1 MCIKMG
7 QIIKFSNL
15 IILVLTEIVLAGTVY
30 GDVKEIEKPA
40 KAEKNAITDK
50 NIVAIVN
57 NQKITRQELYS
68 LLVDAYGEDALDV
81 LIRRTLIF
89 QEAEEKGVS
98 ITDSEVNQR
107 LEIVVDAEIN
117 ALMRQYRIKEI
128 ADLEK
133 ELAKIGTN
141 VELLR
146 DKLLKKMRKQ
156 AEIELLAEKVMIK
169 TITITEE
176 ELRDVYEQEYGEKIE
191 ASQIVLKTRSDADDV
206 LKKLKSGADFGTIAK
221 NLSIDR
227 VTALKSGKMQPFSPK
242 DSLGVQIAHLKI
254 GEISDIIKT
263 DYGYH
268 IIKITGRKPAGN
280 KDFKSVRGE
289 LEKIAKDQR
298 YRERL
303 KPLLISLI
311 ENASITRNLT
321 TDYLF

>member
-1 MCIKMG
+1 MR
-7 QIIKFSNL
+7 QIIKYSNL
-15 IILVLTEIVLAGTVY
+15 IILVLTEIILAGSVY

-68 LLVDAYGEDALDV
+68 MLVDAYGEDALDV

-89 QEAEEKGVS
+89 QEAEKKGVS

-117 ALMRQYRIKEI
+117 ALMRQYRIKEM

-133 ELAKIGTN
+133 ELAKVGTN

-242 DSLGVQIAHLKI
+242 DSLGVKIAHLKI

-303 KPLLISLI
+303 KPWLISLI

-321 TDYLF
+321 TD

>member
-133 ELAKIGTN
+133 ELAKVGTN

-289 LEKIAKDQR
+289 LEKIEKDQR

-303 KPLLISLI
+303 KPWLISLI

-321 TDYLF
+321 TD

>member
-1 MCIKMG
+1 MCIKMR
-7 QIIKFSNL
+7 QIIKLSNL
-15 IILVLTEIVLAGTVY
+15 IILVLTEIILAGSVF
-30 GDVKEIEKPA
+30 GDLKEIEKPA
-40 KAEKNAITDK
+40 KLEKKTITDK
-50 NIVAIVN
+50 NIVAVVN

-89 QEAEEKGVS
+89 QEAEKKGVS

-141 VELLR
+141 VELLK

-227 VTALKSGKMQPFSPK
+227 VTALKGGKMQPFSPK

-289 LEKIAKDQR
+289 LEKVAKDQR

-303 KPLLISLI
+303 KPWLISLI

-321 TDYLF
+321 TD

>member
-1 MCIKMG
+1 MCIKMR
-7 QIIKFSNL
+7 QIIKYSNL
-15 IILVLTEIVLAGTVY
+15 IILVLTEIILAGSVY
-30 GDVKEIEKPA
+30 GDLKEIEKPA
-40 KAEKNAITDK
+40 KVEKKTITDK

-57 NQKITRQELYS
+57 NQKITRQELYG

-89 QEAEEKGVS
+89 QEAEKKGVS

-133 ELAKIGTN
+133 ELAKVGTN

-242 DSLGVQIAHLKI
+242 DSLGVQIAHLKM

-289 LEKIAKDQR
+289 LEKVAKDQR

-303 KPLLISLI
+303 KPWLISLI
-311 ENASITRNLT
+311 ENASITKNLT
-321 TDYLF
+321 TD

>member
-1 MCIKMG
+1 MR
-7 QIIKFSNL
+7 QIIKYSNL
-15 IILVLTEIVLAGTVY
+15 IILVLTEIILAGSVY
-30 GDVKEIEKPA
+30 GDLKEIEKPA
-40 KAEKNAITDK
+40 KIEKKTITDK

-89 QEAEEKGVS
+89 QEAEKKGVS

-133 ELAKIGTN
+133 ELAKVGTN

-289 LEKIAKDQR
+289 LEKIEKDQR

-303 KPLLISLI
+303 KPWLISLI

-321 TDYLF
+321 TD

>member
-1 MCIKMG
+1 MR
-7 QIIKFSNL
+7 QIIKLSNL
-15 IILVLTEIVLAGTVY
+15 IILVLTEIILAGSVF
-30 GDVKEIEKPA
+30 GDIKEMEKPA
-40 KAEKNAITDK
+40 KAEKKTITDK

-57 NQKITRQELYS
+57 NQKITKQELYS

-89 QEAEEKGVS
+89 QEAEKKGVS

-133 ELAKIGTN
+133 ELAKVGTN

-227 VTALKSGKMQPFSPK
+227 ATALKSGKMQPFSPK

-268 IIKITGRKPAGN
+268 IIKFTGRKPAGN

-303 KPLLISLI
+303 KPWLINLI
-311 ENASITRNLT
+311 ENASITKNLT
-321 TDYLF
+321 TD

>member
-40 KAEKNAITDK
+40 KAEKKTITDK

-89 QEAEEKGVS
+89 QEAEKKGVS

-133 ELAKIGTN
+133 ELAKVGTN

-242 DSLGVQIAHLKI
+242 DSLGVKIAHLKI

-289 LEKIAKDQR
+289 LEKIEKDQR

-303 KPLLISLI
+303 KPWLISLI

-321 TDYLF
+321 TD

>member
-1 MCIKMG
+1 MG

-15 IILVLTEIVLAGTVY
+15 IILVLTEIVLAGSVY

-40 KAEKNAITDK
+40 KAEKKTITDK

-117 ALMRQYRIKEI
+117 ALMRQYRIKEM

-133 ELAKIGTN
+133 ELAKVGTN

-146 DKLLKKMRKQ
+146 DKLLKKMRK
-156 AEIELLAEKVMIK
+156 L
-169 TITITEE
+169 
-176 ELRDVYEQEYGEKIE
+176 
-191 ASQIVLKTRSDADDV
+191 
-206 LKKLKSGADFGTIAK
+206 F
-221 NLSIDR
+221 
-227 VTALKSGKMQPFSPK
+227 
-242 DSLGVQIAHLKI
+242 
-254 GEISDIIKT
+254 
-263 DYGYH
+263 
-268 IIKITGRKPAGN
+268 
-280 KDFKSVRGE
+280 
-289 LEKIAKDQR
+289 QR
-298 YRERL
+298 
-303 KPLLISLI
+303 
-311 ENASITRNLT
+311 N
-321 TDYLF
+321 

>member
-1 MCIKMG
+1 MG

-117 ALMRQYRIKEI
+117 ALMRQYRIKEM

-133 ELAKIGTN
+133 ELAKVGTN

-303 KPLLISLI
+303 KPWLISLI

-321 TDYLF
+321 TD

>member
-1 MCIKMG
+1 MCIKMR
-7 QIIKFSNL
+7 QIIKLSNL
-15 IILVLTEIVLAGTVY
+15 IILVLTEIILAGSVF
-30 GDVKEIEKPA
+30 GDIKEMEKPA
-40 KAEKNAITDK
+40 KAEKKTITDK

-57 NQKITRQELYS
+57 NQKITKQELYS

-89 QEAEEKGVS
+89 QEAEKKGVS

-133 ELAKIGTN
+133 ELAKVGTN

-206 LKKLKSGADFGTIAK
+206 LKKLKSGADFSTIAK

-242 DSLGVQIAHLKI
+242 DSLGVQITHLKI
-254 GEISDIIKT
+254 SEISDIIKT

-303 KPLLISLI
+303 KPWLINLI
-311 ENASITRNLT
+311 ENASITKNLT
-321 TDYLF
+321 TD

>member
-117 ALMRQYRIKEI
+117 ALMRQYRIKEM

-133 ELAKIGTN
+133 ELAKVGTN

-303 KPLLISLI
+303 KPWLISLI

-321 TDYLF
+321 TD

>member
-1 MCIKMG
+1 MR
-7 QIIKFSNL
+7 QIIKYSNL
-15 IILVLTEIVLAGTVY
+15 IILVLTEIILAGSVY
-30 GDVKEIEKPA
+30 GDLKEIEKPA
-40 KAEKNAITDK
+40 KIEKKTITDK

-68 LLVDAYGEDALDV
+68 MLVDAYGEDALDV

-89 QEAEEKGVS
+89 QEAEKKGVS

-133 ELAKIGTN
+133 ELAKVGTN

-289 LEKIAKDQR
+289 LEKIEKDQR

-303 KPLLISLI
+303 KPWLISLI

-321 TDYLF
+321 TD

>member
-1 MCIKMG
+1 MR
-7 QIIKFSNL
+7 QIIKYSNL
-15 IILVLTEIVLAGTVY
+15 IILVLTEIILAGSVY
-30 GDVKEIEKPA
+30 GDLKEIEKPA
-40 KAEKNAITDK
+40 KVEKKTITDK

-68 LLVDAYGEDALDV
+68 MLVDAYGEDALDV

-303 KPLLISLI
+303 KPWLISLI

-321 TDYLF
+321 TD

>member
-1 MCIKMG
+1 MR
-7 QIIKFSNL
+7 QIIKYSNL
-15 IILVLTEIVLAGTVY
+15 IILVLTEIILAGSVY
-30 GDVKEIEKPA
+30 GDLKEIEKPA
-40 KAEKNAITDK
+40 KIEKKTITDK

-68 LLVDAYGEDALDV
+68 MLVDAYGEDALDV

-89 QEAEEKGVS
+89 QEAEKKGVS

-141 VELLR
+141 AELLR

-242 DSLGVQIAHLKI
+242 DSLGVKIAHLKI

-303 KPLLISLI
+303 KPWLISLI

-321 TDYLF
+321 TD

>member
-1 MCIKMG
+1 MR
-7 QIIKFSNL
+7 QIIKYSNL
-15 IILVLTEIVLAGTVY
+15 IILVLTEIILAGSVY
-30 GDVKEIEKPA
+30 GDLKEIEKPA
-40 KAEKNAITDK
+40 KVEKKTITDK

-89 QEAEEKGVS
+89 QEAEKKGVS

-141 VELLR
+141 VQLLR

-303 KPLLISLI
+303 KPWLISLI

-321 TDYLF
+321 TD

>member
-1 MCIKMG
+1 MR
-7 QIIKFSNL
+7 QIIKYSNL
-15 IILVLTEIVLAGTVY
+15 IILVLTEIILAGSVY
-30 GDVKEIEKPA
+30 GDLKEIEKPA
-40 KAEKNAITDK
+40 KIEKKTITDK

-89 QEAEEKGVS
+89 QEAEKKGVS

-303 KPLLISLI
+303 KPWLISLI

-321 TDYLF
+321 TD

>member
-1 MCIKMG
+1 MCIKMR
-7 QIIKFSNL
+7 QIIKCSNL
-15 IILVLTEIVLAGTVY
+15 IILVLTEIVLAGSVY

-40 KAEKNAITDK
+40 KPEKHAITDK

-57 NQKITRQELYS
+57 NQKITKQDLYS

-89 QEAEEKGVS
+89 QEAEKKGVS
-98 ITDSEVNQR
+98 ITDSEINQR

-133 ELAKIGTN
+133 ELAKVGTN

-176 ELRDVYEQEYGEKIE
+176 ELHDVYEQEYGEKIE

-289 LEKIAKDQR
+289 LEKIAKAQR

-303 KPLLISLI
+303 KPWLISLI

-321 TDYLF
+321 TD

>member
-1 MCIKMG
+1 MRR
-7 QIIKFSNL
+7 IITYSNL
-15 IILVLTEIVLAGTVY
+15 IILVLTEIILAGSVY
-30 GDVKEIEKPA
+30 GDLKEIKKPA
-40 KAEKNAITDK
+40 KVEKNTNTDK

-57 NQKITRQELYS
+57 DQKITKQELYS
-68 LLVDAYGEDALDV
+68 MLVDAYGADALDV
-81 LIRRTLIF
+81 LIRRTLIY
-89 QEAEEKGVS
+89 QEAEKEGVS
-98 ITDSEVNQR
+98 VTDSEVNQR
-107 LEIVVDAEIN
+107 LEIVVNDEIN

-128 ADLEK
+128 ADLEE
-133 ELAKIGTN
+133 ELAKVGTN

-156 AEIELLAEKVMIK
+156 AEIELLAERVMLK

-176 ELRDVYEQEYGEKIE
+176 ELREVYEQEYGEKIE
-191 ASQIVLKTRSDADDV
+191 ALQMVLKTRSEADDV
-206 LKKLKSGADFGTIAK
+206 LRKLKAGADFGTIAK

-227 VTALKSGKMQPFSPK
+227 VTALRNGKMQPFSPK

-289 LEKIAKDQR
+289 LEKIAKAQR

-303 KPLLISLI
+303 KPWLISLI

-321 TDYLF
+321 TD

>member
-1 MCIKMG
+1 MR
-7 QIIKFSNL
+7 QIIKYSNL
-15 IILVLTEIVLAGTVY
+15 IILVLTEIILAGSVY
-30 GDVKEIEKPA
+30 GDLKEIEKPA
-40 KAEKNAITDK
+40 KIEKKTITDK

-68 LLVDAYGEDALDV
+68 MLVDAYGEDALDV

-89 QEAEEKGVS
+89 QEAEKKGVS

-133 ELAKIGTN
+133 ELAKVGTN

-303 KPLLISLI
+303 KPWLISLI

-321 TDYLF
+321 TD

>member
-1 MCIKMG
+1 MG

-15 IILVLTEIVLAGTVY
+15 IILVLTEIVLAGSVY

-40 KAEKNAITDK
+40 KAEKKTITDK

-89 QEAEEKGVS
+89 QEAEKKGVS

-133 ELAKIGTN
+133 ELAKVGTN

-303 KPLLISLI
+303 KPWLISLI

-321 TDYLF
+321 TD

>member
-15 IILVLTEIVLAGTVY
+15 IILVLTEIVLAGSVY

-133 ELAKIGTN
+133 ELAKVGTN

-303 KPLLISLI
+303 KPWLISLI

-321 TDYLF
+321 TD

>member
-1 MCIKMG
+1 MR
-7 QIIKFSNL
+7 QIIKYSNL
-15 IILVLTEIVLAGTVY
+15 IILVLTEIILAGSVY
-30 GDVKEIEKPA
+30 GDLKEIEKPA
-40 KAEKNAITDK
+40 KVEKKTITDK

-68 LLVDAYGEDALDV
+68 MLVDAYGEDALDV

-89 QEAEEKGVS
+89 QEAEKKGVS

-133 ELAKIGTN
+133 ELAKVGTN

-303 KPLLISLI
+303 KPWLISLI

-321 TDYLF
+321 TD

>member
-1 MCIKMG
+1 MCIKMR

-15 IILVLTEIVLAGTVY
+15 IILVLTEIILAGSVF
-30 GDVKEIEKPA
+30 GDLKEIEKPA
-40 KAEKNAITDK
+40 KVEKKTITDK

-68 LLVDAYGEDALDV
+68 MLVDAYGEDALDV

-89 QEAEEKGVS
+89 QEAEKKGVS

-227 VTALKSGKMQPFSPK
+227 VTALKGGKMQPFSPK

-289 LEKIAKDQR
+289 LEKFAKDQR

-303 KPLLISLI
+303 KPWLISLI

-321 TDYLF
+321 TD

>member
-1 MCIKMG
+1 MR

-15 IILVLTEIVLAGTVY
+15 IILVLTEIILAGSVF
-30 GDVKEIEKPA
+30 GDLKEIEKPA
-40 KAEKNAITDK
+40 KVEKKTITDK

-68 LLVDAYGEDALDV
+68 MLVDAYGEDALDV

-89 QEAEEKGVS
+89 QEAEKKGVS

-107 LEIVVDAEIN
+107 LEIVVNAEIN

-227 VTALKSGKMQPFSPK
+227 VTALKGGKMQPFSPK

-289 LEKIAKDQR
+289 LEKFAKDQR

-303 KPLLISLI
+303 KPWLISLI

-321 TDYLF
+321 TD

>member
-1 MCIKMG
+1 MG

-15 IILVLTEIVLAGTVY
+15 IILVLTEIILAGSVY
-30 GDVKEIEKPA
+30 GDLKEIEKPA
-40 KAEKNAITDK
+40 KVEKKTITDK

-68 LLVDAYGEDALDV
+68 MLVDAYGEDALDV

-117 ALMRQYRIKEI
+117 ALMRQYRIKEM

-303 KPLLISLI
+303 KPWLISLI

-321 TDYLF
+321 TD

>member
-1 MCIKMG
+1 MCIKMR
-7 QIIKFSNL
+7 QIIKYSNL
-15 IILVLTEIVLAGTVY
+15 IILVLTEIILAGSVY
-30 GDVKEIEKPA
+30 GDLKEIEKPA
-40 KAEKNAITDK
+40 KVEKKTITDK

-68 LLVDAYGEDALDV
+68 MLVDAYGEDALDV

-89 QEAEEKGVS
+89 QEAEKKGVS

-133 ELAKIGTN
+133 ELAKVGTN

-289 LEKIAKDQR
+289 LEKVAKDQR

-303 KPLLISLI
+303 KPWLISLI
-311 ENASITRNLT
+311 ENASITKNLT
-321 TDYLF
+321 TD

>member
-1 MCIKMG
+1 MCIKMR
-7 QIIKFSNL
+7 QIIKCSNL
-15 IILVLTEIVLAGTVY
+15 IILVLTEVILAGSVY
-30 GDVKEIEKPA
+30 GDLKEIEKPA
-40 KAEKNAITDK
+40 KIEKQTVADK

-81 LIRRTLIF
+81 LIRRTLIY
-89 QEAEEKGVS
+89 QKAEEKGVS

-133 ELAKIGTN
+133 ELAKVGTN

-191 ASQIVLKTRSDADDV
+191 ASQIVLKTRSEADDV
-206 LKKLKSGADFGTIAK
+206 LKKLKSGADFGAIAK

-242 DSLGVQIAHLKI
+242 DSLGVQIAHLKV

-268 IIKITGRKPAGN
+268 IIKITGKKPAGN

-303 KPLLISLI
+303 KPWLISLI

-321 TDYLF
+321 TD

>member
-1 MCIKMG
+1 MR
-7 QIIKFSNL
+7 QIIKYSNL
-15 IILVLTEIVLAGTVY
+15 IILVLTEIILAGSVY
-30 GDVKEIEKPA
+30 GDLKEIEKPA
-40 KAEKNAITDK
+40 KVEKKTITDK

-68 LLVDAYGEDALDV
+68 MLVDAYGEDALDV

-89 QEAEEKGVS
+89 QEAEKKGVS

-303 KPLLISLI
+303 KPWLISLI

-321 TDYLF
+321 TD

>member
-1 MCIKMG
+1 MR
-7 QIIKFSNL
+7 QIIKYSNL
-15 IILVLTEIVLAGTVY
+15 IILVLTEIILAGSVY
-30 GDVKEIEKPA
+30 GDLKEIEKPA
-40 KAEKNAITDK
+40 KVEKKTIADK

-89 QEAEEKGVS
+89 QEAEKKGVS

-133 ELAKIGTN
+133 ELAKVGTN

-289 LEKIAKDQR
+289 LEKVAKDQR

-303 KPLLISLI
+303 KPWLISLI

-321 TDYLF
+321 TD

>member
-1 MCIKMG
+1 MR
-7 QIIKFSNL
+7 QIIKLSNL
-15 IILVLTEIVLAGTVY
+15 IILVLTEIILAGSVF
-30 GDVKEIEKPA
+30 GDIKEMEKPA
-40 KAEKNAITDK
+40 KAEKKTITDK

-57 NQKITRQELYS
+57 NQKITKQELYS

-89 QEAEEKGVS
+89 QEAEKKGVS

-133 ELAKIGTN
+133 ELAKVGTN

-206 LKKLKSGADFGTIAK
+206 LKKLKSGADFSTIAK

-242 DSLGVQIAHLKI
+242 DSLGVQITHLKI
-254 GEISDIIKT
+254 SEISDIIKT

-303 KPLLISLI
+303 KPWLINLI
-311 ENASITRNLT
+311 ENASITKNLT
-321 TDYLF
+321 TD

>member
-1 MCIKMG
+1 MR

-15 IILVLTEIVLAGTVY
+15 IILVLTEIILAGSVY
-30 GDVKEIEKPA
+30 GDLKEIEKPA
-40 KAEKNAITDK
+40 KVEKKTITDK
-50 NIVAIVN
+50 NIVATVN

-68 LLVDAYGEDALDV
+68 MLVDAYGEDALDV

-89 QEAEEKGVS
+89 QEAEKKGVS

-227 VTALKSGKMQPFSPK
+227 VTALKGGKMQPFSPK

-289 LEKIAKDQR
+289 LEKFAKDQR

-303 KPLLISLI
+303 KPWLISLI

-321 TDYLF
+321 TD

>member
-1 MCIKMG
+1 MR
-7 QIIKFSNL
+7 QIIKYSNL
-15 IILVLTEIVLAGTVY
+15 IILVLTEIILAGSVY
-30 GDVKEIEKPA
+30 GDLKEIEKPA
-40 KAEKNAITDK
+40 KIEKKTITDK

-98 ITDSEVNQR
+98 ITDSEINQR

-303 KPLLISLI
+303 KPWLISLI

-321 TDYLF
+321 TD

>member
-1 MCIKMG
+1 MCIKMR
-7 QIIKFSNL
+7 QIIKYSNL
-15 IILVLTEIVLAGTVY
+15 IILVLTEIILAGSVY
-30 GDVKEIEKPA
+30 GDLKEIEKPA
-40 KAEKNAITDK
+40 KVEKKTITDK

-68 LLVDAYGEDALDV
+68 MLVDAYGEDALDV

-89 QEAEEKGVS
+89 QEAEKKGVS

-227 VTALKSGKMQPFSPK
+227 VTALKGGKMQPFSPK

-289 LEKIAKDQR
+289 LEKFAKDQR

-303 KPLLISLI
+303 KPWLISLI

-321 TDYLF
+321 TD

>member
-1 MCIKMG
+1 MR
-7 QIIKFSNL
+7 QIIKYSNL

-40 KAEKNAITDK
+40 KAEKKTITDK

-68 LLVDAYGEDALDV
+68 MLVDAYGEDALDV

-89 QEAEEKGVS
+89 QEAEKKGVS

-303 KPLLISLI
+303 KPWLISLI

-321 TDYLF
+321 TD

>member
-1 MCIKMG
+1 MR
-7 QIIKFSNL
+7 QIIKYSNL
-15 IILVLTEIVLAGTVY
+15 IILVLTEIILAGSVY
-30 GDVKEIEKPA
+30 GDLKEIEKPA
-40 KAEKNAITDK
+40 KIEKKTITDK

-68 LLVDAYGEDALDV
+68 MLVDAYGEDALDV

-89 QEAEEKGVS
+89 QEAEKKGVS

-303 KPLLISLI
+303 KPWLISLI

-321 TDYLF
+321 TD

>member
-1 MCIKMG
+1 MCIKMR
-7 QIIKFSNL
+7 QIIKYSNL
-15 IILVLTEIVLAGTVY
+15 IVLVLTEIILAGSVC
-30 GDVKEIEKPA
+30 GDLKEIEKPA
-40 KAEKNAITDK
+40 KIEKKTITDK

-68 LLVDAYGEDALDV
+68 MLVDAYGEDALDV

-89 QEAEEKGVS
+89 QEAEKKGVS

-133 ELAKIGTN
+133 ELAKVGTN

-289 LEKIAKDQR
+289 LEKVAKDQR

-303 KPLLISLI
+303 KPWLISLI
-311 ENASITRNLT
+311 ENASITKNLT
-321 TDYLF
+321 TD

>member
-1 MCIKMG
+1 MR
-7 QIIKFSNL
+7 QIIKLSNL
-15 IILVLTEIVLAGTVY
+15 IILVLTEIILAGSVF

-40 KAEKNAITDK
+40 KVEKKTITDK
-50 NIVAIVN
+50 NVVAIVN
-57 NQKITRQELYS
+57 DQKITRQELYS
-68 LLVDAYGEDALDV
+68 LLVDAYGDDALDV
-81 LIRRTLIF
+81 LIRRTLIY
-89 QEAEEKGVS
+89 QEAEKKGVS

-107 LEIVVDAEIN
+107 LEIVVDDEIN

-133 ELAKIGTN
+133 ELAKVGTN

-146 DKLLKKMRKQ
+146 GKLLKKMRKQ

-169 TITITEE
+169 TITITDE

-206 LKKLKSGADFGTIAK
+206 LKKLKSGADFATVAK

-268 IIKITGRKPAGN
+268 IIKITGRKPAAN
-280 KDFKSVRGE
+280 KDFKSVRGD

-303 KPLLISLI
+303 KPWLISLI
-311 ENASITRNLT
+311 ENASITKNLT
-321 TDYLF
+321 TD